1 MTRAIAAVEFFWSI
15 LVAISM
21 LALIPYASYWDNHAL
36 IRGLT
41 LSGFFAIAPLAI
53 AMGATMLLARRRNA
67 MAIYLVLIGCAIATV
82 WIIYVVAS
90 LAMGQID
97 SHWRLLP
104 LSFMFGYCAFV
115 IIADLPIFVLARRR
129 LLKG

>member
-1 MTRAIAAVEFFWSI
+1 
-15 LVAISM
+15 
-21 LALIPYASYWDNHAL
+21 
-36 IRGLT
+36 
-41 LSGFFAIAPLAI
+41 
-53 AMGATMLLARRRNA
+53 

-104 LSFMFGYCAFV
+104 LAFMFGYCAFV
-115 IIADLPIFVLARRR
+115 IIADLSIFVLARRR
-129 LLKG
+129 LWKG